1 VVAARWGDPVRA
13 ESLLRRTLETGRQ
26 LEDPGPSVTALN
38 NLSRLMV
45 EEGHPELA
53 LEAAS
58 EALQLGSDRP
68 DQRRVAALHT
78 NLADLLEASGRRP
91 EAPELVKESARR
103 FASLDSEGEKRPEI
117 WALVEW

>member
-1 VVAARWGDPVRA
+1 
-13 ESLLRRTLETGRQ
+13 
-26 LEDPGPSVTALN
+26 
-38 NLSRLMV
+38 MV